1 MDYKKTNFE
10 VEVENLNH
18 YLGLAKH
25 IYSEAYK
32 KGENFL
38 IIADNA
44 VQRVKLTLEWEIP
57 LEELTPHQ
65 INKLPEDT
73 EITQHYA
80 RGIINDFR
88 HFTVNQIGNS
98 DLVVIDFLNNEIDI
112 F

>member
-1 MDYKKTNFE
+1 MEYKKIT
-10 VEVENLNH
+10 VEVENLNNF
-18 YLGLAKH
+18 LGLPKH

-32 KGENFL
+32 IGENFL
-38 IIADNA
+38 VIEDGK
-44 VQRVKLTLEWEIP
+44 VVRVKLELQWEIP

-73 EITQHYA
+73 ELTEHYA

-88 HFTVNQIGNS
+88 HYTVNQMGNS
-98 DLVVIDFLNNEIDI
+98 DLVVVDFLTNEIDV

>member
-1 MDYKKTNFE
+1 MDYKKYDFK

-18 YLGLAKH
+18 FLGLQKH

-32 KGENFL
+32 KGECFL
-38 IIADNA
+38 IIGDDR
-44 VQRVKLTLEWEIP
+44 VERVKLTLEWEIP

-73 EITQHYA
+73 ELTNNYA

-98 DLVVIDFLNNEIDI
+98 DLVVVDFLTNEIDV

>member
-1 MDYKKTNFE
+1 MDYKKTNFT

-18 YLGLAKH
+18 YLGLPKH
-25 IYSEAYK
+25 IYTEAYK
-32 KGENFL
+32 KGECFL
-38 IIADNA
+38 IVKDGI

-57 LEELTPHQ
+57 LEELTPIQ

-73 EITQHYA
+73 ELTEHYA

-88 HFTVNQIGNS
+88 HFTVNQIGNG
-98 DLVVIDFLNNEIDI
+98 DLVVVDFLNNEIDI

>member
-1 MDYKKTNFE
+1 MDYKKTNFT

-38 IIADNA
+38 IVKDGEVA
-44 VQRVKLTLEWEIP
+44 RVKLTLEWEIP
-57 LEELTPHQ
+57 LEELTPQQ

-73 EITQHYA
+73 ELTNNYA

-88 HFTVNQIGNS
+88 HFTINQISNHN
-98 DLVVIDFLNNEIDI
+98 LIVIDFLTNEIDI
-112 F
+112 L

>member
-1 MDYKKTNFE
+1 MDYKKYDFT
-10 VEVENLNH
+10 VEVENLNY
-18 YLGLAKH
+18 YLGLPKH
-25 IYSEAYK
+25 IYTEAYK
-32 KGENFL
+32 KGESFL
-38 IIADNA
+38 IVADDR
-44 VQRVKLTLEWEIP
+44 VERVKLTLEWEIP

-73 EITQHYA
+73 ELTNNYA

-98 DLVVIDFLNNEIDI
+98 DLVVVDFLSNEIDV